1 MNCREISIKISRPLD
16 KLQSVIYEK
25 FMKNLISDKIPGYT
39 LLDSGFGKKLEIIAG
54 VTIERPSPQAIWAP
68 KLNES
73 EWKKATSICIRKNDG
88 GGTWKHHGDRE
99 PNNLVIKWKT
109 PLERELAF
117 KLKFTSFGHC
127 GVFFE
132 QAAVW
137 NTLVE
142 ETNRLQ
148 KELGRPLKF
157 LNLFGY
163 TGCASLAVLSTGAE
177 VFHVD
182 SSKGVLTWGRENVEL
197 SNLDSKKIKFVQED
211 VKAFVKHS
219 LKKGFKYDGILADPP
234 SWGHGANKEVWEFDQ
249 MIYELISDC
258 FNTLTRENSF
268 FFLSSHTHGVQSEA
282 LANLMNDHRSKK
294 IVEVGELGVRHSN
307 DQRILPAGIYSF
319 ARNIC

>member
-1 MNCREISIKISRPLD
+1 
-16 KLQSVIYEK
+16 
-25 FMKNLISDKIPGYT
+25 MKNLTSDKIPGYS
-39 LLDSGFGKKLEIIAG
+39 LLDSGHGKKLEIIAG

-68 KLNES
+68 RLAES
-73 EWKKATSICIRKNDG
+73 EWKKATSVCIRKSDG
-88 GGTWKHHGDRE
+88 GGTWQHRSDKE
-99 PNNLVIKWKT
+99 PHNLVIKWNT
-109 PLERELAF
+109 PEEKELQF

-137 NTLVE
+137 NALVE
-142 ETNRLQ
+142 ETLRLQ
-148 KELGRPLKF
+148 TQLGRPLKF

-163 TGCASLAVLSTGAE
+163 TGCASLAVLSAGAE

-182 SSKGVLTWGRENVEL
+182 SSRGVLSWGKENVDISL
-197 SNLDSKKIKFVQED
+197 LDAKNIKFVQED

-219 LKKGFKYDGILADPP
+219 LRKGFKYDGILADPP

-249 MIYELISDC
+249 MIYELVNDC

-282 LANLMNDHRSKK
+282 LRNLMNDHHSKK
-294 IVEVGELGVRHSN
+294 EITVGELGVRHTN
-307 DQRILPAGIYSF
+307 DERILPAGIYSF
-319 ARNIC
+319 AKNIC

>member
-1 MNCREISIKISRPLD
+1 
-16 KLQSVIYEK
+16 
-25 FMKNLISDKIPGYT
+25 MKNLTSEKIPGYT

-68 KLNES
+68 TLSES
-73 EWKKATSICIRKNDG
+73 EWSKATSVCIRKSDG
-88 GGTWKHHGDRE
+88 GGTWKHRSDNE
-99 PNNLVIKWKT
+99 PQNLVIKWNT
-109 PLERELAF
+109 PEVRELLF

-137 NTLVE
+137 NSLVT
-142 ETNRLQ
+142 ETTRLQ
-148 KELGRPLKF
+148 AQLGRPLKF

-182 SSKGVLTWGRENVEL
+182 SSKGVLSWGKENVDL
-197 SNLDSKKIKFVQED
+197 SKLDSKKIKFVQED

-219 LKKGFKYDGILADPP
+219 LRKGFKYDGILADPP

-249 MIYELISDC
+249 MIFELVNDC
-258 FNTLTRENSF
+258 FNILTRENSF
-268 FFLSSHTHGVQSEA
+268 FFLSSHTHGVQSDA
-282 LANLMNDHRSKK
+282 LANLMNGHRSKK
-294 IVEVGELGVRHSN
+294 TIEIGELGIRHSH
-307 DQRILPAGIYSF
+307 DERILPAGIYSF
-319 ARNIC
+319 AKNIC